1 MDGADKIYSPRPCS
15 IEYAGQTWTLNMS
28 FRCVLEAMDA
38 MRDGH
43 MTEQDKIDFQLDLL
57 VRPGYRKL
65 DYTQRAELLARIY
78 DFIPK
83 GEKLDGEK
91 YMDLHQDAAL
101 IRSGFFRTYGIDLTE
116 SDMHIQQFLELLADL
131 PSDTA
136 FMRTVALRRQP
147 IPEPTKYNQ
156 KQIEA
161 LQKAKAK
168 VALKISAEERE
179 RLFAESLRKI
189 SVPMK

>member
-15 IEYAGQTWTLNMS
+15 IEYAGQTWALNMS

-78 DFIPK
+78 DLIPK
-83 GEKLDGEK
+83 GEKPDGEK

-101 IRSGFFRTYGIDLTE
+101 IRSGFFRAYGIDLTV
-116 SDMHIQQFLELLADL
+116 SVHIQQFLELLADL

-168 VALKISAEERE
+168 VALRISAEERE

>member
-1 MDGADKIYSPRPCS
+1 
-15 IEYAGQTWTLNMS
+15 MS
-28 FRCVLEAMDA
+28 FCSVLEAMDA
-38 MRDGH
+38 MCDGH

-57 VRPGYRKL
+57 VRSGCKKL
-65 DYTQRAELLARIY
+65 SYAQRRELLTRIY
-78 DFIPK
+78 DLIPR
-83 GEKLDGEK
+83 GEKPEGER

-101 IRSGFFRTYGIDLTE
+101 IRSGFFRAYGIDLTE
-116 SDMHIQQFLELLADL
+116 SNMHIQQFLELLADL

-168 VALKISAEERE
+168 VALKISEEERA
-179 RLFAESLRKI
+179 RLFAESLRKM
-189 SVPMK
+189 SVPMR